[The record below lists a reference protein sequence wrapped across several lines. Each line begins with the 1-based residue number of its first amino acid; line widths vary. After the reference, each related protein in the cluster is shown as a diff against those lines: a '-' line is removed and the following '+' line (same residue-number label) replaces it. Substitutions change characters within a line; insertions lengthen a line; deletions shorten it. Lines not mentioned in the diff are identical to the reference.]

1 MAPTGANVS
10 VGGKGLLGSVGRVVA
25 DRATVVTHEE
35 ASRVLVVITHDV
47 DRALVIP
54 PGALVERISHLDE
67 VTLPEADQCL
77 SSAGRSVH
85 PREDDG
91 LWAGDVLFHLL
102 RIGAARSHD
111 GHTNCQGAATSV
123 RFWEPRPE
131 PQRIMESPKH
141 ARPSRPDS
149 SRPSPTRSAS
159 ARRHER
165 RTPAVALTETR
176 RRGTSSGAVPTPRG
190 KISVEPAR
198 RGAELVVVAR

>member
-54 PGALVERISHLDE
+54 PGALVERIGHLDE

-111 GHTNCQGAATSV
+111 GKGAATSV
-123 RFWEPRPE
+123 RFWSLG
-131 PQRIMESPKH
+131 QS
-141 ARPSRPDS
+141 
-149 SRPSPTRSAS
+149 RSAS
-159 ARRHER
+159 WKARSMLAPLD
-165 RTPAVALTETR
+165 RTPLDLPR
-176 RRGTSSGAVPTPRG
+176 PGPHRRGDTSGG
-190 KISVEPAR
+190 HR
-198 RGAELVVVAR
+198 RGRAHRDPTKGHKFGRGTHAAWENSCGAGAPRC

>member
-111 GHTNCQGAATSV
+111 GHTNCEGAATSV
-123 RFWEPRPE
+123 RFLSLG
-131 PQRIMESPKH
+131 QS
-141 ARPSRPDS
+141 
-149 SRPSPTRSAS
+149 RSAS
-159 ARRHER
+159 WKARSMPAPLDRTPLDLPRPGPHRRGDTSGGHRRGRARRDPTKGHKFG
-165 RTPAVALTETR
+165 
-176 RRGTSSGAVPTPRG
+176 RGTHAAWENICGAGAPRC
-190 KISVEPAR
+190 
-198 RGAELVVVAR
+198 

>member
-111 GHTNCQGAATSV
+111 GHTNCTGAATSV
-123 RFWEPRPE
+123 RFWSLG
-131 PQRIMESPKH
+131 QS
-141 ARPSRPDS
+141 
-149 SRPSPTRSAS
+149 RSAS
-159 ARRHER
+159 WKARSMPAPLD
-165 RTPAVALTETR
+165 RTPLDLPR
-176 RRGTSSGAVPTPRG
+176 PGPHRRGDTSGGHRRSRSQRPDEGAQVRARYPRRVG
-190 KISVEPAR
+190 KYLWSR
-198 RGAELVVVAR
+198 RAAVLSSSS

>member
-54 PGALVERISHLDE
+54 PGALVERIGHLDE

-111 GHTNCQGAATSV
+111 GHTKCTGAATSV
-123 RFWEPRPE
+123 RFWSLG
-131 PQRIMESPKH
+131 QS
-141 ARPSRPDS
+141 
-149 SRPSPTRSAS
+149 RSAS
-159 ARRHER
+159 WKARSMLAPLD
-165 RTPAVALTETR
+165 RTPLDLPR
-176 RRGTSSGAVPTPRG
+176 PGPHRRGDTSGG
-190 KISVEPAR
+190 HR
-198 RGAELVVVAR
+198 RGRAHRDPTKGHKFGRGTHAAWENSCGAGAPRC